1 MVERNRAKSAAVLP
15 TDEHPAKVLLVDDQ
29 AMIGNILRQSLAK
42 QPNLDF
48 FHCTDP
54 NEAVDFAERVNP
66 TVILQDLR
74 LPGVSGL
81 TLLKKYRAN
90 PLTRNVPVV
99 ILSIE
104 EKPTVK
110 SEAFAL
116 GADDYMVKPPNP
128 IELIARIRHH
138 SSAYLSQIQRDQAF
152 QALSERQKQLLVA
165 TAELQRQN
173 GVDGLTGLHNRR
185 YLDDYLTI
193 EWKRAVREQTPLSV
207 LMIDV
212 DAFKRYNDTYGHLAG
227 DEALR
232 KVAAAIRGGF
242 DRPADVAARYGGE
255 EFTVILPN
263 TPQGGAHYIADKIAR
278 DVETLQIEHTESPA
292 ARYLTVSIGI
302 ASMVPPRDGQLTTLI
317 QMADAALYEA
327 KRMGRNRAVAY
338 IKEDASTGAHE
349 ASPKFRHP

>member
-1 MVERNRAKSAAVLP
+1 
-15 TDEHPAKVLLVDDQ
+15 LVDDQ
-29 AMIGNILRQSLAK
+29 AMIGNMVRQSLAQ
-42 QPNLDF
+42 QPNLHF

-54 NEAVDFAERVNP
+54 HEAVGFAERVKP

-81 TLLKKYRAN
+81 TLLRKYRAN
-90 PLTRNVPVV
+90 PRTRDVPVI

-104 EKPTVK
+104 EQPSVK

-128 IELIARIRHH
+128 IELLARIRHH
-138 SSAYLSQIQRDQAF
+138 SLAYLGQIQRDQAY
-152 QALSERQKQLLVA
+152 QALHESQKQLLVA

-173 GVDGLTGLHNRR
+173 GVDALTGLNNRR
-185 YLDDYLTI
+185 YLDEYLTV

-212 DAFKRYNDTYGHLAG
+212 DAFKRYNDAYGHPAG

-232 KVAAAIRGGF
+232 KVAAAIRDGF

-255 EFTVILPN
+255 EFMVVLPN
-263 TPQGGAHYIADKIAR
+263 TPQRGADYVADKIAR
-278 DVETLQIEHTESPA
+278 DVENLRIEHTASTA
-292 ARYLTVSIGI
+292 AGCLTVSVGI
-302 ASMVPPRDGQLTTLI
+302 ASMVPSRDSQLTTLI
-317 QMADAALYEA
+317 RMADAALYEA
-327 KRMGRNRAVAY
+327 KRMGKNRAVAY
-338 IKEDASTGAHE
+338 AKEDAPTGVHE